1 MVAPSL
7 TRIFKNR
14 SQILSNP
21 KVAASLKTLVKDDYG
36 SRWLYSSGFRNLRSI
51 SEARPRNCLSRTCNF
66 YFTQPQRKAGK
77 IGGARVQYIKNAPP
91 FGRPWAA
98 PARLIVPITTKPG
111 LEAFFRSMVLLP
123 NSRNCLFFPVLCG
136 PLLRG
141 VPGWF
146 KMLPEIK
153 N

>member
-14 SQILSNP
+14 SQILCNP
-21 KVAASLKTLVKDDYG
+21 KVAASLKTIVKDDYG
-36 SRWLYSSGFRNLRSI
+36 SRWLYSSEFRNLRSI
-51 SEARPRNCLSRTCNF
+51 SEARARNCLSRTWKF
-66 YFTQPQRKAGK
+66 YFTETRKWLVKQGVY
-77 IGGARVQYIKNAPP
+77 VQYNKNAPP

-98 PARLIVPITTKPG
+98 PARLIAPISTKPG

-123 NSRNCLFFPVLCG
+123 NSRNCLFFPILCG

-146 KMLPEIK
+146 KMLPGIK